1 MTSILE
7 FVLYVH
13 KVQIRA
19 LARRISVLHPR
30 HKVDKGTIKIK
41 NELTYARN

>member
-1 MTSILE
+1 MN
-7 FVLYVH
+7 VH
-13 KVQIRA
+13 KVQIRT

-30 HKVDKGTIKIK
+30 HKVDEGTIKIK